1 MSLTAALARYKR
13 IAEFAASR
21 VGDYA
26 ELCSVELA
34 TYRNALVS
42 MISAY
47 VAMIFC
53 AIFALGFFSLA
64 ILVSFWDSDHRVLAA
79 WSIFA
84 GWLVLAVIA
93 FLIARK
99 SAPDAAPQS
108 ILSQQIKLDID
119 TIRGRYEYDDRI
131 DSTG

>member
-1 MSLTAALARYKR
+1 
-13 IAEFAASR
+13 
-21 VGDYA
+21 
-26 ELCSVELA
+26 VELA

-42 MISAY
+42 MITAY

-64 ILVSFWDSDHRVLAA
+64 ILVSFWDSNHRVLAA

-84 GWLVLAVIA
+84 GWLVLAVLA
-93 FLIARK
+93 FVIARK

-119 TIRGRYEYDDRI
+119 TIKGKYEYDDRI

>member
-1 MSLTAALARYKR
+1 MSLSAALARYKR

-21 VGDYA
+21 VGDYT
-26 ELCSVELA
+26 ELCALELA

-64 ILVSFWDSDHRVLAA
+64 VLVSFWDSDYRVIAA

-84 GWLVLAVIA
+84 AWLVLAVLA
-93 FLIARK
+93 FVIARK

-108 ILSQQIKLDID
+108 ILSQQIKLDLD
-119 TIRGRYEYDDRI
+119 TIKGNYEYDDRI
-131 DSTG
+131 DSTR